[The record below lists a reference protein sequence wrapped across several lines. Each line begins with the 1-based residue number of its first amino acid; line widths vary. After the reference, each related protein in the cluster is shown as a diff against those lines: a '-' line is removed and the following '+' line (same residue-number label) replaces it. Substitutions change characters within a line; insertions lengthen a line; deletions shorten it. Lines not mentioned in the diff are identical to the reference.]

1 MMEKSIKQS
10 VVMSLEPS
18 ALVSAVLA
26 LRPQVTGSVSTD
38 ILSRIQNLK
47 GVLDSKT
54 LTSARN
60 GGDWRRGS
68 GPTVNSSYWRPAKQG
83 SQGSQQNGR
92 PINPVTS
99 TSVLNASSVASSPQT
114 RGTGV
119 YTGPP
124 TGRYQSRFKNHS
136 EPLEE
141 KILNRIIRLKLN
153 KFSPTTYIEI
163 RDFLFQILGQESMS
177 IPIEEGGAVIA
188 SEGQVVE
195 FVRDF
200 MTMVF
205 RKAAAEETYCPLYA
219 KLLAEIGSKH
229 SVIFDEMAS
238 LYKNYMEI
246 FEEPDVNMAAID
258 NAAFEKKNIEK
269 KYRQG
274 YSQFIA
280 ELTALEIL
288 SLDSLCFT
296 FKKLISLT
304 DSHSKM
310 ANQKPLVEEY
320 VDCVLRMSRVL
331 KSRQTQFFTKA
342 KTLLWSENKDTF
354 TALIHIRDE
363 TYTSLS
369 PKSRFLLMDIQ
380 DILSS

>member
-26 LRPQVTGSVSTD
+26 LRPQITGSVSTD

-83 SQGSQQNGR
+83 LQGSQQNGR
-92 PINPVTS
+92 PMNPVTS
-99 TSVLNASSVASSPQT
+99 TSVSNASSVASSPQT

-188 SEGQVVE
+188 SEGKVVE

-200 MTMVF
+200 MTIVF
-205 RKAAAEETYCPLYA
+205 RKAASEETYCPLYA

-342 KTLLWSENKDTF
+342 KTLLWSENKDAF